1 MSIETA
7 EQPATAGVEA
17 RPDGDTL
24 LARVVFPGS
33 DSTPDLVPVYVRSD
47 TQGAGSPAGFEI
59 TGRRSLTIDKGGVV
73 SFDSFFNAF
82 PAAQWRRWTSLTD
95 VVLEVELRG
104 RSRVDVYRSSG
115 SGRVTH
121 EASQLVADADVD
133 AVTVRLVLPV
143 ARRFADGGHYWFT
156 VCALDDCEMVR
167 AEWRAEEPVA
177 VRGATIGICTF
188 NRVDDCVATMKRL
201 IDDPQSVTHIR
212 ELVVV
217 DQGTQLV
224 SDHPDFAEVAA
235 AWGGRVRIVRQP
247 NLGGS
252 GGFSRAMYEVLQRE
266 DGGDVILTDDD
277 ISPEPE
283 SFHRAVMF
291 AGASDGRVLVHGHM
305 MDLWAQSRLHN
316 TGDLVDRSTFRTR
329 AVAGGLED
337 IDLRTVNLSNEPR
350 LSHRYEADFGG
361 WWMCLLPRN
370 VLAEVGLAMPVFIKW
385 DDVEYGL
392 RARESGYPTVTLPGV
407 AVWHQPFYL
416 KDVQTDW
423 TAYFEARNR
432 LLTAVVHGRPEELRS
447 TIVDNVRIVTKNAL
461 TMNYSALALNAMA
474 ISDLLKGPDFIAD
487 DLPTVMQRVREV
499 RAAYSDARVL
509 DDVPADFTST
519 VGPVEV
525 DRLTRRPR
533 GRVEGAVK
541 IAGALVATA
550 RRGLPGKTVKTA
562 DLSGLTAH
570 WAVLARLDTAVVAT
584 ADGAGVTL
592 RRRDT
597 RVMRRQ
603 LRESA
608 RLHAELL
615 RRADELQETYR
626 ATFRDWVSPASWRR
640 YFE

>member
-7 EQPATAGVEA
+7 EQTADQTAAPPTPAST
-17 RPDGDTL
+17 DTL
-24 LARVVFPGS
+24 LARVVFPGAG
-33 DSTPDLVPVYVRSD
+33 STPDLVPVYVRAA
-47 TQGAGSPAGFEI
+47 TQGSGAAAGFEV
-59 TGRRSLTIDKGGVV
+59 TGRRSLAIDKGAVV

-82 PAAQWRRWTSLTD
+82 PAAQWRRWTALRQ
-95 VVLEVELRG
+95 VVLEVQLAG

-121 EASQLVADADVD
+121 EASHKVD
-133 AVTVRLVLPV
+133 GSETVRLVLPV
-143 ARRFADGGHYWFT
+143 AGRFSDGGHYWFT
-156 VCALDDCEMVR
+156 VCALEDCELVQ
-167 AEWRAEEPVA
+167 AQWCADEPVA

-188 NRVDDCVATMKRL
+188 NRVDDCVATLRRL
-201 IDDPQSVTHIR
+201 IDDPDSVTHIR
-212 ELVVV
+212 EVVVV

-224 SDHPDFAEVAA
+224 ADHPDFAAVAA

-252 GGFSRAMYEVLQRE
+252 GGFSRAMYEVLQQP
-266 DGGDVILTDDD
+266 DGDVILTDDD

-283 SFHRAVMF
+283 SFLRAVLF
-291 AGASDGRVLVHGHM
+291 AGASDGRVVVHGHM

-329 AVAGGLED
+329 AVADGLED
-337 IDLRTVNLSNEPR
+337 IDLSTVNLSNEPR

-361 WWMCLLPRN
+361 WWMCLLPRG
-370 VLAEVGLAMPVFIKW
+370 VLQDVGLAMPVFIKW
-385 DDVEYGL
+385 DDVEFGL
-392 RARESGYPTVTLPGV
+392 RAREAGYPTVTLPGV

-423 TAYFEARNR
+423 TAYFESRNR
-432 LLTAVVHGRPEELRS
+432 LLTAVVHGRPDELRS
-447 TIVDNVRIVTKNAL
+447 TILDNVRIVTKNAL

-474 ISDLLKGPDFIAD
+474 IGDLLKGPQFIAD
-487 DLPTVMQRVREV
+487 DLPTVMQRVRQT

-509 DDVPADFTST
+509 DAVPADFASS

-533 GRVEGAVK
+533 GRVDGTLK
-541 IAGALVATA
+541 ILGALAATA
-550 RRGLPGKTVKTA
+550 RRGLFGKTAKTA

-597 RVMRRQ
+597 AVMRAQ
-603 LRESA
+603 LRESV

-626 ATFRDWVSPASWRR
+626 ASFRDWVSPASWRR